1 MLAFNI
7 NKEENMELYA
17 KGQLSFLILNCLQE
31 RDFYGLDIIT
41 EINKKSNGRINLKK
55 PSVYS
60 NLTRME
66 KQNYVSSYL
75 RSSDL
80 GPNRKYYS
88 VTEKG
93 REFYQELKEY
103 FDRNNIDVF
112 RDFEDDNSQGFKQ
125 NTFEDINSSPSVV
138 SENLNNNPVLKADE
152 QKFDNTSEV
161 ENTNTDNTENNDD
174 FFDFSSLE
182 SEEENNASEKNA
194 LTESDDIEK
203 KSKSEIE
210 IPQDTNEVV
219 SSDYKEHIVESNQE
233 EMTTNSD
240 QITENNLESIST
252 NQIAESSS
260 AEVQETEQNEYNDSR
275 FLPQNDIVD
284 EEKNLNSESESIRN
298 SSQEN
303 PTNNQDSLFIE
314 TASQS
319 INNMNVESTK
329 NDKRDDAVFLSKD
342 DAKEYNK
349 RLYDI
354 SKDINRYKKRRSFAE
369 DQISFEVD
377 SPLENSNIRTRNNIE
392 EFKNSFDE
400 DKTNGRYHSFDFS
413 RYMKKNEEKIEE
425 KNLDLNNNQTEE
437 KKDDA
442 VYITNRIDASS
453 IEKAKKIEPPRLK
466 VISEN
471 SREKRLP
478 APNRDTSIDPSH
490 KEILSKL
497 YAKTKDSTSEDVR
510 EDSLYDYNDLSD
522 FYKSQNIEFSTYKK
536 NQEKIKHNTSK
547 IYFIVSVLMFLLS
560 SAVSAIIY
568 IPLKLTGTL
577 NVHTAFLF
585 SLLPSLAI
593 IPIIINLYSMYKY
606 TSTYPKT
613 IKPQWMCWTIFVI
626 LSVIIICANL
636 YWIISGSFKDFATTL
651 ILPIALVFTEV
662 VLNYYIKRYAIVK
675 YWK

>member
-1 MLAFNI
+1 
-7 NKEENMELYA
+7 MELYA

-93 REFYQELKEY
+93 REFYQELKNY

-112 RDFEDDNSQGFKQ
+112 KDFEDDSSQGFKQ
-125 NTFEDINSSPSVV
+125 NTFEDIKSSPSIENENFNDNSALKVDKQK
-138 SENLNNNPVLKADE
+138 SENI
-152 QKFDNTSEV
+152 SE
-161 ENTNTDNTENNDD
+161 EINTDNNDD

-182 SEEENNASEKNA
+182 SEEENNVLVTTNEIE
-194 LTESDDIEK
+194 ES
-203 KSKSEIE
+203 SKSEIE
-210 IPQDTNEVV
+210 KSPSTNELV
-219 SSDYKEHIVESNQE
+219 SKDYTEQVVESNQKE
-233 EMTTNSD
+233 ITTNTENS
-240 QITENNLESIST
+240 QITENNTENAI
-252 NQIAESSS
+252 NHVYESSF
-260 AEVQETEQNEYNDSR
+260 ANIQKNEQSEHNDSR
-275 FLPQNDIVD
+275 FLPQNNIID
-284 EEKNLNSESESIRN
+284 EEKRINSESENIKDNVINTQKNTS
-298 SSQEN
+298 
-303 PTNNQDSLFIE
+303 DSLFIE

-319 INNMNVESTK
+319 INNMNVESAK
-329 NDKRDDAVFLSKD
+329 IDKKDDAVFLSKD

-369 DQISFEVD
+369 DQISFDVD
-377 SPLENSNIRTRNNIE
+377 SPLEDSNIRTRNNIE

-400 DKTNGRYHSFDFS
+400 DKSNGRYHSFDFS
-413 RYMKKNEEKIEE
+413 RYMKKNEEKSED
-425 KNLDLNNNQTEE
+425 KNLASDNNPTEE

-442 VYITNRIDASS
+442 IYITNRIDASS
-453 IEKAKKIEPPRLK
+453 IERAKKIEPPRLK
-466 VISEN
+466 VVSEN

-510 EDSLYDYNDLSD
+510 EDALYDYNDLSD

-547 IYFIVSVLMFLLS
+547 IYFIVSILMFLVS

-568 IPLKLTGTL
+568 IPLRLTETL
-577 NVHTAFLF
+577 NFHTAFLF
-585 SLLPSLAI
+585 SLLPSLTI

-606 TSTYPKT
+606 TSTYPKS

-626 LSVIIICANL
+626 LSIIIIFANL
-636 YWIISGSFKDFATTL
+636 YWVICGSFKDFATTL
-651 ILPIALVFTEV
+651 ILPIALIFTEV